1 MNKLSIYRCS
11 LFISL
16 YVRYYLVSKY
26 SKNFEQYWNDTQ
38 VFMCLLLYFK
48 FQSVPSGRPLDLTAQ
63 NIDPTNKNPSI
74 YYCGRYLDLPTA
86 CLHIN
91 TPYDCAIQGRGAEV
105 PNHQCHCPGF
115 RRGDISCDSAEEG
128 GWKNCRDLSLSL
140 VIAFHVWLLCSASV
154 GWDGQQIAELGWL

>member
-48 FQSVPSGRPLDLTAQ
+48 FQSVPSGRPLDLTAE

-105 PNHQCHCPGF
+105 PNHQSLSRLPERRYQLWQCGGRRLEKLPG
-115 RRGDISCDSAEEG
+115 S
-128 GWKNCRDLSLSL
+128 LSLSRYCISRL
-140 VIAFHVWLLCSASV
+140 IIV
-154 GWDGQQIAELGWL
+154 